1 MGIVSTTLSQS
12 NNMKFLL
19 VLAVAAYARA
29 EAEAKPGFAYT
40 TGHLPLA
47 YGYHPYAVHH
57 PLVYTAPVGCQNNEG
72 VAVPCAHGV
81 FPYGLVPAV
90 AAPAAAEA
98 EDDAVVSVEKREAE
112 PTAEADLKLTLRL
125 THGCTTTDLAT
136 LLIPMVMV
144 TMVWDTAMAMLGMDM
159 VIIWAMLGIMVII
172 WDWDTTA
179 RGPPRLSQLL
189 RLMLRLPQRLTHGC
203 TTTVLVMPLIL
214 MDTVTLA
221 IIWVILLMLDITRT
235 LTTEQAAEMATEP
248 WFPVPPGNSVEVS
261 ALVY

>member
-29 EAEAKPGFAYT
+29 EAEAKPGFVYT

-47 YGYHPYAVHH
+47 YGYPYAVHH

-112 PTAEADLKLTLRL
+112 PTAEADAEADPEADPWLYY
-125 THGCTTTDLAT
+125 HG
-136 LLIPMVMV
+136 
-144 TMVWDTAMAMLGMDM
+144 LGY
-159 VIIWAMLGIMVII
+159 AAHPYGYGYYGLGHHYGYAGYYGHHLGYAGYYGHHLGYYGKRSAEAEPSPEADP
-172 WDWDTTA
+172 WLYYHGLGYAA
-179 RGPPRLSQLL
+179 RPYGYGYYGHHLGYAAYAYPPYAY
-189 RLMLRLPQRLTHGC
+189 HGTGC
-203 TTTVLVMPLIL
+203 
-214 MDTVTLA
+214 
-221 IIWVILLMLDITRT
+221 RN
-235 LTTEQAAEMATEP
+235 
-248 WFPVPPGNSVEVS
+248 GYG
-261 ALVY
+261 ALVPCAAGK